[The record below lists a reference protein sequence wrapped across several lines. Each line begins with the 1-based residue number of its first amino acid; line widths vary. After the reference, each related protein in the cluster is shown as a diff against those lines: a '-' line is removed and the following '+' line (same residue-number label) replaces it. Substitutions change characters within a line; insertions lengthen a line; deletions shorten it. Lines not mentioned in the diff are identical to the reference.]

1 VRVNKYMN
9 YYELLE
15 VSETASPEVIRAAY
29 RALAKKYHP
38 DVYKGAD
45 RQQVMSTVNAAYSV
59 LSDPV
64 KRAEYDWKLAREK
77 NTGMGDNFRS
87 HPERQGSTS
96 IFGKIFHGI
105 TNAVESGLKEKQNAY
120 LKGLTMEPLTLVQSY
135 MASKGFTRLG
145 YRKAMLDK
153 GLLFVNDEGDWHATK
168 ECRRYVEM
176 IVKGQV

>member
-1 VRVNKYMN
+1 MN
-9 YYELLE
+9 YYQLLE

-38 DVYKGAD
+38 DVYKGDD
-45 RQQVMSTVNAAYSV
+45 RQQMMTTVNTAYSV
-59 LSDPV
+59 LSDPE
-64 KRAEYDWKLAREK
+64 KRAAYDRKLAQEK
-77 NTGMGDNFRS
+77 RSGTGGQFRS
-87 HPERQGSTS
+87 NPERQGSTS

-105 TNAVESGLKEKQNAY
+105 TNAVENGIKEKQNAY
-120 LKGLTMEPLTLVQSY
+120 LKGLTMEPLTLVRSY
-135 MASKGFTRLG
+135 MASRGFTRLG

-153 GLLFVNDEGDWHATK
+153 GLLFENDEGEWHATK